1 MVSIIETLEEYVPN
15 IRKNHRQ
22 YHRMMMTVH
31 SQMPLKL
38 IIFIIFSLVV
48 INSRVLK
55 LGGGG
60 GGGAQR
66 IRQNSQSRLEGLIPV
81 VEDWHAKAC
90 FLGVSVYNK
99 CSHLNI
105 LLPLFT

>member
-1 MVSIIETLEEYVPN
+1 MFPIF
-15 IRKNHRQ
+15 KNHRQ

-31 SQMPLKL
+31 IQMSLKL

-48 INSRVLK
+48 INSRVLEP
-55 LGGGG
+55 
-60 GGGAQR
+60 GGAQR

-81 VEDWHAKAC
+81 VEDWHAKGC
-90 FLGVSVYNK
+90 FLGVNK